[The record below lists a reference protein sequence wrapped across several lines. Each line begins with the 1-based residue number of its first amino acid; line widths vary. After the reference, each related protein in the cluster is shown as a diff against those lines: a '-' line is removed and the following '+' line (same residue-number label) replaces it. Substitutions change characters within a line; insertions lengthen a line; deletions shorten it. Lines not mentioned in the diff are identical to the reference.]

1 MQISKRLIAH
11 AGWRDL
17 RRAALAT
24 VALFVLVGCASQE
37 PAVIIDTSA
46 GQIVVELYPEA
57 APATVANFLAYV
69 DSGRYDNS
77 SFYRVVRDDNQ
88 AQNNVLI
95 DVIQGGQGSDAS
107 GVSLAPVVH
116 ENTAVTGLRH
126 LDGTLSLAR
135 LEPGTGSSEF
145 FICVGD
151 QPALDHGG
159 LRNPDGQGFAAFGR
173 TIQGLNVVRR
183 IQAMP
188 TIQPTGALEYTSGQ
202 MLIEPV
208 IIRSIR
214 RR

>member
-1 MQISKRLIAH
+1 ML
-11 AGWRDL
+11 
-17 RRAALAT
+17 
-24 VALFVLVGCASQE
+24 ALFVLIGCASQE

-69 DSGRYDNS
+69 DSARYDNS

-95 DVIQGGQGSDAS
+95 DVIQGGMGAGPSAE
-107 GVSLAPVVH
+107 SLPPVPH
-116 ENTAVTGLRH
+116 ESTAVTGLRH

-135 LEPGTGSSEF
+135 VEPGTGSSEF
-145 FICVGD
+145 FICVDD
-151 QPALDHGG
+151 QPSLDYGG

-173 TIQGLNVVRR
+173 TIEGMHVVRR

-188 TIQPTGALEYTSGQ
+188 TIQPIGDLEYTSGQ
-202 MLIEPV
+202 MLSEPV
-208 IIRSIR
+208 VIHSIR